1 MELEVRE
8 LRKENTELLSTT
20 RNPQPRGRTPPR
32 RRSRSKS
39 RSPPRRTQRS
49 QTPSRRRRHHSSSD
63 ESESSSGRD
72 RNEHRRAYMRYKK
85 TRDRT
90 ATPPIDGHTPF
101 SSRIL
106 KVQPPKHFVKPT
118 DMKYDGS
125 TDPHIHLNDFEHRMI
140 CDGVVDEVKC

>member
-8 LRKENTELLSTT
+8 LRMENVELRSTT

-39 RSPPRRTQRS
+39 RSPPRRTQRP
-49 QTPSRRRRHHSSSD
+49 QTSTRRRHPHSSSD
-63 ESESSSGRD
+63 DSESSSERD
-72 RNEHRRAYMRYKK
+72 RNGRRRAYRRYKR

-90 ATPPIDGHTPF
+90 ATPPIDGHTLF

-106 KVQPPKHFVKPT
+106 RVQPPKHFFKPT

-125 TDPHIHLNDFEHRMI
+125 TDPHIHLNDFEH
-140 CDGVVDEVKC
+140 